1 MAIYGCEERQAGC
14 GRAPANAEVSPAQRR
29 ELCPAHSPRRRS
41 FKVWGGFRLKREPAC
56 AIAVH
61 HPRHH
66 FSTCSTLISYFM
78 AEIKPI
84 HFSNR
89 SASNNLEGLLSVAE
103 AMRQQFAA
111 VSQADR
117 STSAIEILVAFAA
130 LCDRLDNEYGES
142 GPLALAGIEEALNEA
157 LRSCAELQ
165 AEADALKS
173 AGAADAA
180 DAVCI
185 GIALWA
191 MRHDQP
197 IRVAEPLVNALGRR
211 ANAGTTRQDMAA
223 VYALMQG
230 AVAHLH
236 ATLGADLERSNPE
249 RPWRILNLNF
259 AITAIRTGDGAM
271 IDHAFAQLNAALPD
285 EATGFYEDALRLAVA
300 SGVPA
305 DISAK
310 IEAQL
315 AARRQ
320 PMQLH

>member
-1 MAIYGCEERQAGC
+1 
-14 GRAPANAEVSPAQRR
+14 
-29 ELCPAHSPRRRS
+29 
-41 FKVWGGFRLKREPAC
+41 
-56 AIAVH
+56 
-61 HPRHH
+61 
-66 FSTCSTLISYFM
+66 M

-89 SASNNLEGLLSVAE
+89 SSNNIPEGLQSAAE
-103 AMRQQFAA
+103 IMRRCFAGEDT
-111 VSQADR
+111 ADR
-117 STSAIEILVAFAA
+117 SQSAIEIVVTFAS
-130 LCDRLDNEYGES
+130 LCDRLDADYGES
-142 GPLALAGIEEALNEA
+142 GALGLVGLDDSLNEA

-165 AEADALKS
+165 ATADAS
-173 AGAADAA
+173 AGHEAGTAA

-185 GIALWA
+185 GVALWA

-211 ANAGTTRQDMAA
+211 ANAGSTRQDMAA

-230 AVAHLH
+230 AVAHLQ

-259 AITAIRTGDGAM
+259 AITAIRTGDEAM

-285 EATGFYEDALRLAVA
+285 EAEGFYGEALKLAVE
-300 SGVPA
+300 SGLPA
-305 DISAK
+305 EITSR